1 MLDHTLR
8 LLVRMLHTCLP
19 HPRGRHRADPPP
31 PPPPPPMPTP
41 VPTPVLITHPRPTP
55 LHPHLRPDPRPLDD
69 RIRRR
74 ATRGLRERRRALYLA
89 SLGLD
94 AEPPVPREAR
104 VPVGLAGASR

>member
-1 MLDHTLR
+1 MLDFTLR
-8 LLVRMLHTCLP
+8 LLARMLHICLP
-19 HPRGRHRADPPP
+19 DLRGRHRAEPP
-31 PPPPPPMPTP
+31 PPPPPPMPTLP
-41 VPTPVLITHPRPTP
+41 LITQPHAPQPHVHPN
-55 LHPHLRPDPRPLDD
+55 LHLHPRPLDD

-104 VPVGLAGASR
+104 VPVGLAGAIR

>member
-1 MLDHTLR
+1 
-8 LLVRMLHTCLP
+8 
-19 HPRGRHRADPPP
+19 
-31 PPPPPPMPTP
+31 MPTLP
-41 VPTPVLITHPRPTP
+41 LITQPHAPQPHVHPN
-55 LHPHLRPDPRPLDD
+55 LHLHPRPLDD

-104 VPVGLAGASR
+104 VPVGLAGAIR